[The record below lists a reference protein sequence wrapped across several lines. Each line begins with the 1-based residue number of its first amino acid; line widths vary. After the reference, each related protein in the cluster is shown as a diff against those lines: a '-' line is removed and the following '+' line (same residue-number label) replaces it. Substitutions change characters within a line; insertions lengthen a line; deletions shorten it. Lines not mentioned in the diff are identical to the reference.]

1 MSSKRRRTLAA
12 LQITMQLTVQ
22 GGLLHQPRCLDA
34 RPATFEGREVQFV
47 PVANSEDWVCQMA
60 SGKGRCKRPLARCKV
75 MAELRR
81 KVMEHVSM
89 DSAIGDPMC
98 DMTFADSAR
107 VTLRL
112 LEQVSAYKNKQMRRD
127 TASSEAAVVP
137 VLMKACPGAS
147 ADAERTRVL
156 ILMHGHKM
164 FMEVNALP
172 WLLNYLLDEF
182 DSAGAEPVLGSP
194 KKDDAVIWWDLHHD
208 CWAGRFKTPDGKNVR
223 KTASVRW
230 RMGDGGDLGDMSFE
244 DAESVVHQEFLLLH
258 CDSDKQGAPAVVEVR
273 S

>member
-12 LQITMQLTVQ
+12 LQITMQLTVK

-60 SGKGRCKRPLARCKV
+60 SGKGAHQRPLARCKV

-98 DMTFADSAR
+98 DMTFADSAP

-172 WLLNYLLDEF
+172 WLLHYLLDEL
-182 DSAGAEPVLGSP
+182 DSAGAEPVLESP
-194 KKDDAVIWWDLHHD
+194 KKDEAVIWWDLHND
-208 CWAGRFKTPDGKNVR
+208 CWAGRFKTHAGTQVR
-223 KTASVRW
+223 KTASVRR
-230 RMGDGGDLGDMSFE
+230 RMWHGGDCSDLSFE
-244 DAESVVHQEFLLLH
+244 DAKSFVY
-258 CDSDKQGAPAVVEVR
+258 
-273 S
+273 

>member
-1 MSSKRRRTLAA
+1 MSAKRTRTLAA
-12 LQITMQLTVQ
+12 LQITMQLTVK

-34 RPATFEGREVQFV
+34 RPAWLEGREVQFV

-60 SGKGRCKRPLARCKV
+60 SGKGAHQRPLARCKV

-89 DSAIGDPMC
+89 DSAMVDPMC
-98 DMTFADSAR
+98 DMTFANAAP
-107 VTLRL
+107 VKLRP
-112 LEQVSAYKNKQMRRD
+112 QMRRD
-127 TASSEAAVVP
+127 TDSSEAAVVP

-147 ADAERTRVL
+147 ADAEGKRVL

-172 WLLNYLLDEF
+172 WLLNYLLDEL
-182 DSAGAEPVLGSP
+182 DSAGAEPVLESP

-230 RMGDGGDLGDMSFE
+230 RMGDAGDLGDMSFE
-244 DAESVVHQEFLLLH
+244 DAKSVVYQEFLLLH
-258 CDSDKQGAPAVVEVR
+258 GDSDKQGAPAVVEVR